1 MKIKVWSDL
10 HLEFGFDPSFLF
22 EGWIDCDVLVLA
34 GDISNSRG
42 AVKSIEYIKSRIPE
56 HVEIVYVLGNHEFY
70 FGSFN
75 KTAEDI
81 KWDLHKKFSEK
92 VHVLHRDVVFIDG
105 VSFGGC
111 VGWCDLSYGEKFYPE
126 RISDFRLIDGF
137 NWNECVSV
145 GKEDRKF
152 LETNKSDVVVTH
164 NGCSG
169 QSISPIYA
177 DNLLNSFFVNDYS
190 DIIEKN
196 KPKLWI
202 HGHTHSNFE
211 YKLFNTKV
219 VCNPLGY
226 VGENN
231 FFDENFVIEI

>member
-22 EGWIDCDVLVLA
+22 EDWSECDVLVLA

-42 AVKSIEYIKSRIPE
+42 AARSIKYIRDMTPK

-70 FGSFN
+70 FGNFK

-81 KWDLHKKFSEK
+81 KWGIYKKCSDN
-92 VHVLHRDVVFIDG
+92 VHVLDRDAIFIDG

-111 VGWCDLSYGEKFYPE
+111 VGWCDLSHGEKFYPE

-137 NWNECVSV
+137 GWNTCVEV
-145 GKEDRKF
+145 GMEDRRF
-152 LETNKSDVVVTH
+152 LEANKTDVVITH
-164 NGCSG
+164 NCCTPK
-169 QSISPIYA
+169 SITPCYKGSP
-177 DNLLNSFFVNDYS
+177 LNSFFANDYS

-196 KPKLWI
+196 NPKLWI
-202 HGHTHSNFE
+202 HGHTHSNADYVSFE
-211 YKLFNTKV
+211 TRV
-219 VCNPLGY
+219 ICNPLGY
-226 VGENN
+226 S
-231 FFDENFVIEI
+231 DENRYFDKHLIVEI